1 MSGAMAKSSKNQ
13 WKYRPLLTE
22 TLPYEVPV
30 IFFNDRFYY
39 AFARACVDAEVAKA
53 LKKLLF
59 PPNKYTQPYNYN
71 IRKDQLRTTELS
83 IIHPLWQ
90 AEICE
95 AYATYEGSLLS
106 YCAKSE
112 YSLRRPTS
120 VASVY
125 AANNLAYGKS
135 AAKVGLVHEEVAAD
149 ELDPSHIISYFVYGK
164 YNLLSKFY
172 ESKEFIRMEKKF
184 PLMRTLDISK
194 CFYNIYTHSIS
205 WAIKG
210 KQFSKEN
217 SNAFSFEGR
226 LDKLM
231 QWANYNE
238 TNGIVVGPEFSRIFA
253 EIILQDIDLQV
264 QRQLAKDNLHEGA
277 QYSIRRYVD
286 DYSVFAQ
293 SLEDLDKIERVISEN
308 LRKYKLYL
316 NSKKNLTLAR
326 PFISSLSLA
335 RIELGEILSE
345 LKTLTKDD
353 SISSKASANKLKTVL
368 RSVRGVV
375 KKHGV
380 EFGYVSGWIISTLI
394 RVVTGAGFRAKS
406 SKEDSASDA
415 WLDVVRPSLELAFY
429 VCALDLRVRTTY
441 SLCQIIKAI
450 FDAREALSPGHFDQ
464 IQHLIA
470 EELGNLIKSAS
481 NIKSEGRQ
489 DYVELYN
496 ILICGA
502 HFLKSEF
509 TQSTHVRATLAS
521 LLNSEFSYFKFI
533 TLKFSFLGDQDSISH
548 LSELNK
554 LARAFLTSG
563 PNYQQC
569 SERFLLLCDLLGSPD
584 IENSEKRAIY
594 EETVG
599 GQMSAK
605 TMESLSSLVG
615 FVDWGAVNMEH
626 LLRRKELRP
635 VYAMA

>member
-1 MSGAMAKSSKNQ
+1 MAKSNKKQ

-39 AFARACVDAEVAKA
+39 ALARTCPDPEVSKA
-53 LKKLLF
+53 LEKLFL
-59 PPNKYTQPYNYN
+59 PINRYTQPYNYS

-90 AEICE
+90 VEICE
-95 AYATYEGSLLS
+95 TYASYEGSLLS

-112 YSLRRPTS
+112 YSLRKPIAI
-120 VASVY
+120 ASVF
-125 AANNLAYGKS
+125 AANRLTNGIS
-135 AAKVGLVHEEVAAD
+135 AAKVGLVHAEVAAD
-149 ELDPSHIISYFVYGK
+149 ELDPSHITSYFVYGK
-164 YNLLSKFY
+164 YNLLSKFF
-172 ESKEFIRMEKKF
+172 ESKEFIRLEKKF

-226 LDKLM
+226 LDKIM
-231 QWANYNE
+231 QCANYNE

-253 EIILQDIDLQV
+253 EIILQDVDSKI
-264 QRQLAKDNLHEGA
+264 QRQLLKEDLYEGA
-277 QYSIRRYVD
+277 HYSIRRYVD
-286 DYSVFAQ
+286 DYSVFAH
-293 SLEDLDKIERVISEN
+293 STEDLDKIERVISEN
-308 LRKYKLYL
+308 LRAYKLYL

-335 RIELGEILSE
+335 RIELSEILDE
-345 LKTLTKDD
+345 LRALTKDD
-353 SISSKASANKLKTVL
+353 AISSKASAVKIRSML
-368 RSVRGVV
+368 RNVRGVV
-375 KKHGV
+375 KSHGV
-380 EFGYVSGWIISTLI
+380 EFGYISGWIIAALI
-394 RVVTGAGFRAKS
+394 RVVTSAGLRAKS
-406 SKEDSASDA
+406 STPDLVSDI
-415 WLDVVRPSLELAFY
+415 WLDVVRPSLDLAFY
-429 VCALDLRVRTTY
+429 VCALDFRVRTSY

-450 FDAREALSPGHFDQ
+450 FDARDHLKPGHFDQ

-470 EELGNLIKSAS
+470 EELGSLVKSSAYIKT
-481 NIKSEGRQ
+481 EGRQ

-496 ILICGA
+496 ILICGT
-502 HFLKSEF
+502 HFLKSAF
-509 TQSTHVRATLAS
+509 TQNGPVRATLAS
-521 LLNSEFSYFKFI
+521 LLNSEFSYFKYI
-533 TLKFSFLGDQDSISH
+533 TLKFCFLGDQSSDAH
-548 LSELNK
+548 LAELNK
-554 LARAFLTSG
+554 LARAFLISG
-563 PNYQQC
+563 PEHRQC
-569 SERFLLLCDLLGSPD
+569 SERFLLLCDLLSSPD
-584 IENSEKRAIY
+584 IQNKEKRSIY

-605 TMESLSSLVG
+605 AMDSLASLVG